1 MSVRDG
7 LTVLVYGGL
16 AIAIVGSVVNMCSMP
31 AAAPKPPPTQAEI
44 DARRAE
50 RQREKANV
58 ARSGP
63 RPTGPSFDGGYP
75 AVRRYLEVIL
85 RDPDSLEF
93 DACSSPVSD
102 SAGWVVMCRFRSRNG
117 MGGVNRETWAFT
129 IRDDAVT
136 AAARP

>member
-7 LTVLVYGGL
+7 LKVLAYG
-16 AIAIVGSVVNMCSMP
+16 AIAIVAVGTAVESCSGP
-31 AAAPKPPPTQAEI
+31 AGPPKPPLTQAEI

-50 RQREKANV
+50 RQREKANL

-63 RPTGPSFDGGYP
+63 RPTGPSMDGSYP

-85 RDPDSLEF
+85 RDPDSIEF
-93 DACSSPVSD
+93 DSCGTPVSD
-102 SAGWVVMCRFRSRNG
+102 TAGWVVMCRFRSRNG